1 MQALDAMHRALGHI
15 SRWAVWLGGAALL
28 ISALIVTVDVISRK
42 VFNATLGG
50 SDEISG
56 YVFAAST
63 TWAYSYC
70 LLNRSN
76 VRIDVLY
83 NFLPER
89 LRSIMDVVG
98 LALLLY
104 YMGYLTSAAYEVFHT
119 SWMGESVSN
128 TTLGVSLWIPQL
140 AWVLGL
146 ALFVF
151 TLAFMLLYTLI
162 GLLKGND
169 RLVRRLAGAMSA
181 QEEIEMDTHGLDVKA
196 NYTNQ
201 QEK

>member
-1 MQALDAMHRALGHI
+1 
-15 SRWAVWLGGAALL
+15 
-28 ISALIVTVDVISRK
+28 
-42 VFNATLGG
+42 
-50 SDEISG
+50 
-56 YVFAAST
+56 
-63 TWAYSYC
+63 
-70 LLNRSN
+70 
-76 VRIDVLY
+76 VLY

-104 YMGYLTSAAYEVFHT
+104 YMGYLTTAAYEVFHT
-119 SWMGESVSN
+119 SWTGNSVSN

-196 NYTNQ
+196 NYTQ
-201 QEK
+201 KER

>member
-1 MQALDAMHRALGHI
+1 MKTLETIHQWLGHVA
-15 SRWAVWLGGAALL
+15 RWAVWLGGAALL
-28 ISALIVTVDVISRK
+28 ISAFIVTVDVISRK
-42 VFNATLGG
+42 VFSATLGG

-89 LRSIMDVVG
+89 VRSILDVLG
-98 LALLLY
+98 LVLLLY
-104 YMGYLTSAAYEVFHT
+104 YMGYLTDRAVDVFWT
-119 SWMGESVSN
+119 SWTGNAISN
-128 TTLGVSLWIPQL
+128 TTLLTPLWIPQL

-146 ALFVF
+146 MLFVL
-151 TLAFMLLYTLI
+151 TLAFLLLYTLV
-162 GLLKGND
+162 GLVRRDD

-181 QEEIEMDTHGLDVKA
+181 QEEIEMDTHGLDVRGNFGA
-196 NYTNQ
+196 
-201 QEK
+201 EKK